1 MTTYKEI
8 RGSQIE
14 AVATDPTYPVD
25 GQVWYN
31 TTSNVLKGNRGYSAA
46 WATGGTLNTARY
58 VLAGA
63 GTQTL
68 GLAFGG
74 EVPPYTANTE
84 KYNGSSWTEVNNLNL
99 GRQELAGGG
108 TQTSALAFG
117 GRKPSIADQCE
128 LWNGT
133 NWTEVNNLNT
143 SRRYLGGVGA
153 DNTAC
158 LAYGGPNSA
167 PGGTNQA
174 LTESWN
180 GTNWTEVNDLNTA
193 RSNADGG
200 AGIYTAALWAGGDS
214 PPASPINVA
223 LTESWNGTNWTEVN
237 DLNQGRQSNSTIG
250 TTNTA
255 AICFG
260 GTNPDSG
267 PIGSIDVLNEL
278 WNGTNWT
285 ESGDLS
291 TGRFQLSGAG
301 SSSSGLAFGGRT
313 PTVVGTTE
321 EWNNGPVVSTFTDS

>member
-1 MTTYKEI
+1 MATYKEI
-8 RGSQIE
+8 RGTQIE
-14 AVATDPTYPVD
+14 AVSSDPSNPID

-31 TTSNVLKGNRGYSAA
+31 TTDNVLKGNRSYSVA

-74 EVPPYTANTE
+74 ETPPHTANTE
-84 KYNGSSWTEVNNLNL
+84 KYNGSNWTEVNNLNTS
-99 GRQELAGGG
+99 RQELSGGG

-117 GRKPSIADQCE
+117 GRKPAIANE
-128 LWNGT
+128 TESWNGT

-143 SRRYLGGVGA
+143 SRRYMGGVGA

-158 LAYGGPNSA
+158 LCYGGPNAA
-167 PGGTNQA
+167 PGGSQQA
-174 LTESWN
+174 LTEQWN

-193 RSNADGG
+193 RGNNDGG
-200 AGIYTAALWAGGDS
+200 AGTYTAALWAGGDS

-237 DLNQGRQSNSTIG
+237 DLNQGRQSAAMIG
-250 TTNTA
+250 ATNTA
-255 AICFG
+255 SICFG
-260 GTNPDSG
+260 GVDPSSG
-267 PIGSIDVLNEL
+267 PVPSIMVLNEL

-285 ESGDLS
+285 ETTDLS
-291 TGRFQLSGAG
+291 TGRHQLSGAG

-313 PTVVGTTE
+313 PTVVGNTE
-321 EWNNGPVVSTFTDS
+321 EWNDGPVVSTFTDS

>member
-8 RGSQIE
+8 RGTQIE
-14 AVATDPTYPVD
+14 AVSSDPSNPID

-31 TTSNVLKGNRGYSAA
+31 TTDNELKGNKSYSAA

-74 EVPPYTANTE
+74 ETPPHTANTE
-84 KYNGSSWTEVNNLNL
+84 KYNGSSWTEVNNLNTS
-99 GRQELAGGG
+99 RQELSGGG

-117 GRKPSIADQCE
+117 GRKPAIANE
-128 LWNGT
+128 
-133 NWTEVNNLNT
+133 
-143 SRRYLGGVGA
+143 
-153 DNTAC
+153 
-158 LAYGGPNSA
+158 
-167 PGGTNQA
+167 
-174 LTESWN
+174 TESWN

-193 RSNADGG
+193 RGNNDGG
-200 AGIYTAALWAGGDS
+200 AGTYTAALWAGGDS

-237 DLNQGRQSNSTIG
+237 DLNQGRQSAAMIG
-250 TTNTA
+250 ATNTA
-255 AICFG
+255 SICFG
-260 GTNPDSG
+260 GVDPSSG

-313 PTVVGTTE
+313 PTVVGNTE
-321 EWNNGPVVSTFTDS
+321 EWNDGPVVSTFTDS